1 MRSGGIGI
9 RSTSF
14 WIPPWSTTVFLG
26 ELTRPSWVR
35 SLATAGVCHRCFGC
49 TSGPRLPPRGTLC
62 SPHFLDSPLEHH
74 RVPRRIY
81 APLVGARSGYRRGV
95 PPVHEWYFWPFWI
108 LPWSTTVFLGE
119 FTRLSWVRALA
130 TAGVCHR
137 CMGGTSGPRLPPG
150 GFRCYSR
157 RCALRFS
164 PERAPP
170 KIATQVRGSWPF

>member
-1 MRSGGIGI
+1 VRSGGIGI

-26 ELTRPSWVR
+26 EFTRPSWVR

-137 CMGGTSGPRLPPG
+137 CMGGTSGPRLPPW